1 MDGRGELFLAMEDA
15 LYEGQFVDGYRS
27 LHGRLIF
34 KNGDIYVGGWM
45 NDEMC
50 GMGKFTAANKVSVYK
65 G

>member
-50 GMGKFTAANKVSVYK
+50 GMG
-65 G
+65 